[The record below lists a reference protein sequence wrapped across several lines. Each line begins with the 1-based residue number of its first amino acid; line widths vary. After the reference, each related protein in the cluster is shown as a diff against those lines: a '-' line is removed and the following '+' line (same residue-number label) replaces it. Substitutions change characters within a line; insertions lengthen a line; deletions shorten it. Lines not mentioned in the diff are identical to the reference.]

1 MHTDTHTETDFS
13 NFIQTATS
21 TQYLMEEKTSAKYAS
36 KRLNHMKF
44 NRIKPQTS
52 TLYYK

>member
-1 MHTDTHTETDFS
+1 MHTDTHTERDFS

-21 TQYLMEEKTSAKYAS
+21 TKYLMEEKTSAKCAS
-36 KRLNHMKF
+36 KRLNHTKF
-44 NRIKPQTS
+44 SRMKPQTS